1 MSEIQHIGIIM
12 DGNRRWAE
20 KNNMP
25 KIMGHNKGA
34 EVFVDTCNWCIEEK
48 IKYLTVY
55 AFSTE
60 NWKRTEEEKIHIFN
74 LLEQFFKEKIKLC
87 IERGIKIKII
97 GERSKFLDKTL
108 AVIEDAENRTKD
120 CKNLNVQIALSYGGR
135 DEITRVS
142 RKIALDV
149 ANGKLNINAIDEDVF
164 ESYLDTAGI
173 PNVDLVIRTGGSEN
187 MRLSNFLLWQAAYA
201 ELSFPDV
208 LWPEFSKE
216 TLVSAIA
223 YFNSVNRKEGK

>member
-20 KNNMP
+20 KNNLP

-34 EVFVDTCNWCIEEK
+34 EVFVDTCNWCIDEK
-48 IKYLTVY
+48 IKYLTVF

-60 NWKRTEEEKIHIFN
+60 NWKRSEEEKMHIFN

-87 IERGIKIKII
+87 IDRGIKIKII
-97 GERSKFLDKTL
+97 GERNKFLDKTL
-108 AVIEDAENRTKD
+108 AVITDAENRTKN
-120 CKNLNVQIALSYGGR
+120 CKNLNVQIALSYGSK
-135 DEITRVS
+135 DEITRASKKLTQDVVS
-142 RKIALDV
+142 
-149 ANGKLNINAIDEDVF
+149 GKLDIEKIDEDVF

-173 PNVDLVIRTGGSEN
+173 PKVDLIIRTGGAEN

-216 TLVSAIA
+216 TLDNAIA